1 MSTLNPAVHSLGP
14 LFQFGFLLAIVFRGR
29 DGPLTVVRLESA
41 GSSSCSSWVA
51 VFTVV
56 CVLLPLLGAAAF
68 LPSTLNG
75 DFVYDDKK
83 CVVENRSVSPTLNR
97 GID

>member
-1 MSTLNPAVHSLGP
+1 M
-14 LFQFGFLLAIVFRGR
+14 
-29 DGPLTVVRLESA
+29 VRLESA
-41 GSSSCSSWVA
+41 ESGSSSYSSWVA
-51 VFTVV
+51 VYTVV

-83 CVVENRSVSPTLNR
+83 CVVENRSVSPTLNKEVSSDLR
-97 GID
+97 HPPPPFSGQGLRTR